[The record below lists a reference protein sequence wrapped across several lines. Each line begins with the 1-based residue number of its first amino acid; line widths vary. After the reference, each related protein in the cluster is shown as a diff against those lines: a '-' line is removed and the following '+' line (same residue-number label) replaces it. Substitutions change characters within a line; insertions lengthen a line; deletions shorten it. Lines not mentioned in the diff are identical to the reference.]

1 MAELLEQ
8 ASEDHIG
15 KCGLVID
22 LRKCFNLVPRKPS
35 FEILSKAGISCEII
49 CALKGMLDHLYRH
62 IELGGGIGDKHLAT
76 CGIPEGCPF
85 SIPIMACLTWFVTMC
100 VQQQVEDVV
109 TPCFADNWGVICNTV
124 SDLQTSM
131 LELEHCVHL
140 LKMEIAPDKSWVWGT
155 TPQIRRGLKQ
165 VQFCG
170 IQPKLELNAVDM
182 GCDMAYGQRLR
193 KKTFKKRVAKAK
205 GVLKRI
211 QHKRLPKKF
220 KQTMALTA
228 GIGTTAYGS
237 CIHFVSNDDWKRIRG
252 PFAASINRC
261 HGGANALLGLSC
273 IGDISDPE
281 LLGAIRRCCFWRRFC
296 KTFPHRQDA
305 FLSKIAVEVH
315 VGKVGPAISFRKTMK
330 ALGWTCIQDGD
341 MIHDTGLAVNWF
353 HCAKS
358 WLVQMMRWAWSFHV
372 CSLMKDRKGF
382 DVDSFDVIAFRRS
395 YNGRDSFEQGILAA
409 WASGKHTT
417 NDILSK
423 FNRSILTDKCPL
435 CGERDNKYHRI
446 FCCKEIKALRKQF
459 SSAISFAK
467 TKLACWN
474 FGILPLD
481 IQPLFDKSSYAIS
494 FPDLALPTF
503 SVEIARVFTDGSCFF
518 GDNPMLAFGGAAAI
532 LVTNGYR
539 YKVVETSIL
548 PGIFHTAFRAEIY
561 GVELALRN
569 HWKVHLYIDCQAVVN
584 DLNKILDALRCGT
597 AIPEFEH
604 DEFWGRIVWHL
615 QRRGDG
621 DISVTKVRSH
631 QCWRFMADGLD
642 RWCAMHSDT
651 VDRWAKKV
659 VQQTQPL
666 FTKLHKMYAHWVTQ
680 TKNLKGLHDFWCQMT
695 KVFIAKSE
703 KVVIQH
709 QGCID
714 FNNWLVPASSSAFQ
728 LPVPTTVHD
737 CWPFGDTF
745 FWRFFRWWC
754 NLDWDPSSS
763 HISVTE
769 TYFHF
774 CCSTGTMAPVLVGGI
789 VKYQLRDLNVGADLA
804 SCDLGTQN
812 RTWMKVI
819 RWIVKYM
826 PDMMPFP
833 LRERGP
839 GSDGLNVFGYSI
851 PVLCISHRYRS
862 RIDAIVAK
870 QLWEYFHTEKGVV
883 RSMQRTWRCHR
894 VMHAGG

>member
-1 MAELLEQ
+1 MTTRT
-8 ASEDHIG
+8 ITF
-15 KCGLVID
+15 LVG
-22 LRKCFNLVPRKPS
+22 NAYKPL
-35 FEILSKAGISCEII
+35 F
-49 CALKGMLDHLYRH
+49 
-62 IELGGGIGDKHLAT
+62 
-76 CGIPEGCPF
+76 
-85 SIPIMACLTWFVTMC
+85 
-100 VQQQVEDVV
+100 
-109 TPCFADNWGVICNTV
+109 
-124 SDLQTSM
+124 
-131 LELEHCVHL
+131 
-140 LKMEIAPDKSWVWGT
+140 
-155 TPQIRRGLKQ
+155 
-165 VQFCG
+165 
-170 IQPKLELNAVDM
+170 
-182 GCDMAYGQRLR
+182 
-193 KKTFKKRVAKAK
+193 
-205 GVLKRI
+205 
-211 QHKRLPKKF
+211 
-220 KQTMALTA
+220 
-228 GIGTTAYGS
+228 
-237 CIHFVSNDDWKRIRG
+237 
-252 PFAASINRC
+252 
-261 HGGANALLGLSC
+261 
-273 IGDISDPE
+273 
-281 LLGAIRRCCFWRRFC
+281 
-296 KTFPHRQDA
+296 
-305 FLSKIAVEVH
+305 
-315 VGKVGPAISFRKTMK
+315 
-330 ALGWTCIQDGD
+330 
-341 MIHDTGLAVNWF
+341 
-353 HCAKS
+353 
-358 WLVQMMRWAWSFHV
+358 
-372 CSLMKDRKGF
+372 
-382 DVDSFDVIAFRRS
+382 
-395 YNGRDSFEQGILAA
+395 AA

-446 FCCKEIKALRKQF
+446 FCCKEIEALRKQF
-459 SSAISFAK
+459 PSAISFAK

-481 IQPLFDKSSYAIS
+481 IQPLFDKSSYAIC

-503 SVEIARVFTDGSCFF
+503 SEEIARVFTDGSCFF
-518 GDNPMLAFGGAAAI
+518 EDNPMFAFGGAAAI

-666 FTKLHKMYAHWVTQ
+666 FTKLHKMYDHWVTQ
-680 TKNLKGLHDFWCQMT
+680 TKNLKGLHDFWCQIT

-714 FNNWLVPASSSAFQ
+714 FNNWLVPASSSVFQ

-774 CCSTGTMAPVLVGGI
+774 CCSTGTMAPVLVGGS

-870 QLWEYFHTEKGVV
+870 QLWEYFHTGKIPLPITPVG
-883 RSMQRTWRCHR
+883 SWPLIL
-894 VMHAGG
+894 